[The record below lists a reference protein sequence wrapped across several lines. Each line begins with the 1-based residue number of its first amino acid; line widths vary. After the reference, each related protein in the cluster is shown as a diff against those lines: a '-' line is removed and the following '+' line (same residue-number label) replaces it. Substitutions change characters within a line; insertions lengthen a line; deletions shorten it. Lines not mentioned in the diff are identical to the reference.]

1 MPEGDAGPVGGPDR
15 VRGCRGGHIR
25 SETSPEDLKQRMHLV
40 HSRSR
45 WLGVEGRLV
54 QDRAAGGPRQP
65 VAEVQGRKV
74 LVLTEGWV
82 MEITRN
88 DVFAVSSGTRP
99 DRTWVRLDG
108 KPGRRG

>member
-1 MPEGDAGPVGGPDR
+1 MR
-15 VRGCRGGHIR
+15 
-25 SETSPEDLKQRMHLV
+25 LV

-82 MEITRN
+82 TEITRN
-88 DVFAVSSGTRP
+88 DVFAVSSGTRQ
-99 DRTWVRLDG
+99 DLGQAGWEAGAVGLR
-108 KPGRRG
+108 PGLAGASTFQGPFPRN